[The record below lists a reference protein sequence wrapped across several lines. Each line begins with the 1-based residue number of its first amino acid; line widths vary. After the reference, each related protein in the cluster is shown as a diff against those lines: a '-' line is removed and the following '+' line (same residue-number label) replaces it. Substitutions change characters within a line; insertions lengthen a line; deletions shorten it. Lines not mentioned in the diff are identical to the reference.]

1 MTKSTKVTASNPA
14 ANQVDPEVVQF
25 RAEFDERSPLDQ
37 IVQDGARKMLQ
48 DAIEAALLHDGCQ
61 MAKFTYAAIRGAAFM
76 QYPKRSQYKQRQEE
90 EISHPQLAGIHGIA
104 APSGRPDCLV

>member
-1 MTKSTKVTASNPA
+1 MTKSTKVTAANPA

-48 DAIEAALLHDGCQ
+48 DAIEAEVADFLTQFSDRVDEH
-61 MAKFTYAAIRGAAFM
+61 
-76 QYPKRSQYKQRQEE
+76 
-90 EISHPQLAGIHGIA
+90 
-104 APSGRPDCLV
+104 